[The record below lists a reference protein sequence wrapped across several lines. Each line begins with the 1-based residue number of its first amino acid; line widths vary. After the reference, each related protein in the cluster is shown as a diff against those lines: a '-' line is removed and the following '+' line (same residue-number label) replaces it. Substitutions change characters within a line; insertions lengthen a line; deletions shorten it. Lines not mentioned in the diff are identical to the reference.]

1 MKKRG
6 TANIG
11 KEDESMDI
19 RKIVDLKEFQ
29 RIQDLF
35 SRATGL
41 AAIAVDAQ
49 GEYIS
54 KGSNFTDFCMKYTRG
69 NAEGMIRC
77 SRCDREGKGTYFCH
91 AGLMDFAADL
101 IVDGEKVGAV
111 IGGQVLPEVPDIGKF
126 RQIARELGINEEEY
140 INALKKVPVRSEG
153 MIRASAELFATVM
166 NQWVNLVYY
175 KKINQTKMT
184 VFNDES
190 GKVQAAVKE
199 IKMKTRSL
207 KQTATMEKMLSL
219 NASIE
224 AGRAGRAGVG
234 FSVVAEEI
242 GRMADESSVV
252 YEEIHGLVD
261 SVEHSIEEMSKIDF
275 N

>member
-1 MKKRG
+1 MGKKMK
-6 TANIG
+6 
-11 KEDESMDI
+11 SMDI

-35 SRATGL
+35 SDATGL

-54 KGSNFTDFCMKYTRG
+54 SGSNFTDFCMKYTRG
-69 NAEGMIRC
+69 NAEGSERC
-77 SRCDREGKGTYFCH
+77 SRCDREGQGTYFCH

-111 IGGQVLPEVPDIGKF
+111 IGGQVLPQPPDMEKF
-126 RQIARELGINEEEY
+126 RQIARELGIQEDEY
-140 INALKKVPVRSEG
+140 LNALKKVPVRSER
-153 MIRASAELFATVM
+153 MIRSSAELFATVM
-166 NQWVNLVYY
+166 NQWVNLTYY
-175 KKINQTKMT
+175 KKINQTKMK
-184 VFNDES
+184 VFNEES
-190 GKVQAAVKE
+190 GKVQNAVKE
-199 IKMKTRSL
+199 IKMKTRAL

-242 GRMADESSVV
+242 GRMANESSIV

-261 SVEHSIEEMSKIDF
+261 SVERSIEEMSKIDF

>member
-1 MKKRG
+1 
-6 TANIG
+6 
-11 KEDESMDI
+11 MDI
-19 RKIVDLKEFQ
+19 RKIVDIKEFQ

-35 SRATGL
+35 SDATGL

-54 KGSNFTDFCMKYTRG
+54 RGSNFTDFCMKYTRG
-69 NAEGMIRC
+69 NPEGMERC

-111 IGGQVLPEVPDIGKF
+111 IGGQVLPHKPDTEKF
-126 RQIARELGINEEEY
+126 RQIARELGVNEDDY
-140 INALKKVPVRSEG
+140 INALMKVPVRSES
-153 MIRASAELFATVM
+153 MIRSSAELFATVM
-166 NQWVNLVYY
+166 NQWVNLMYY
-175 KKINQTKMT
+175 KKINQTKMGI
-184 VFNDES
+184 FNKES
-190 GKVQAAVKE
+190 GKVQNAVRE
-199 IKMKTRSL
+199 IKKKTRAL
-207 KQTATMEKMLSL
+207 EQTATMEKMLSL

-224 AGRAGRAGVG
+224 AGRAGKAGVG

-242 GRMADESSVV
+242 GRMANESSGV
-252 YEEIHGLVD
+252 YGEIHELVD
-261 SVEHSIEEMSKIDF
+261 SVERSIEEMSKSDF